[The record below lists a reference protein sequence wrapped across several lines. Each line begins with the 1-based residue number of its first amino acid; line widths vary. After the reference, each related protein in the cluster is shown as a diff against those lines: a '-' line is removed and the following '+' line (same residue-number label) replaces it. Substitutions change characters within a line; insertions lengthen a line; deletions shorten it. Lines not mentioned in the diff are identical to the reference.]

1 MNRRQILFL
10 KELLDKDDYAPLS
23 EYSEKL
29 KVSEKTLRR
38 DIDEINT
45 YLSSTG
51 KNVKKKSGVGVRLK
65 VSREERE
72 KLINNLS
79 LMNFLERNSKSII
92 RERDSRKID
101 IAFNLLLYSDEY
113 TSLSEL
119 SYKYYTSK
127 SSISADL
134 KGVEKLIERHGLTL
148 LKDSRGTKVRGEEA
162 DIRNALAEILSYI
175 LDFNVN
181 RAATGKNSM
190 VSDSFISETLST
202 ILDIFKERD
211 ITFVERIMR
220 WTETELGQSFDEQE
234 FMDVSLFLLI
244 GIYRLKMGIF
254 IPDTYD
260 PQRVCNVHLKA
271 DRNIR
276 LNDTVTKIRKK
287 IEEEYS
293 LELPSSEEKNI
304 YLKMASGRLAH
315 LVIEK
320 EKGGSQYGSPEEEK
334 EELFSEDFI
343 DAFSTITGIGLRGK
357 DDFCKNIRLHIRL
370 MLERAKTNNPAV
382 NPILEM
388 MGNDYTGTLNVCRII
403 CEILSQKLGLP
414 NITLDEICFLMFY
427 IQGEIISVE
436 EKADVLLIS
445 DLSRSITLLIKR
457 RLVQRFPGWQIKEIY
472 ADELKEIN
480 NGSYDFAVSTVLDE
494 NIGKELPYVYIS
506 PLIDDSDLKNIQELF
521 WRVRTDADIFLRELI
536 RTIRDLNDVGCRI
549 KTIPKSDEEY
559 KDRIVSIEALK
570 DIEYIYEKNDGI
582 NECIIETCDEGN
594 NIFRIIFS
602 MSDWDFMLFATKLLY
617 LTDNCPTEVIAGFAR
632 YLTTEGGGNV

>member
-23 EYSEKL
+23 EYSAKL

-38 DIDEINT
+38 DIDEINA

-51 KNVKKKSGVGVRLK
+51 KSVKKKSGVGVRLK
-65 VSREERE
+65 VDREERE

-119 SYKYYTSK
+119 SYKYYASK
-127 SSISADL
+127 SSISSDL

-148 LKDSRGTKVRGEEA
+148 IKDSRGTKVRGDEV
-162 DIRNALAEILSYI
+162 DIRNALTEILSYI
-175 LDFNVN
+175 LDFNLN

-190 VSDSFISETLST
+190 ASESFISETLST

-260 PQRVCNVHLKA
+260 SQKFRDVHLKA

-293 LELPSSEEKNI
+293 LELPSSEVKNI
-304 YLKMASGRLAH
+304 YRKIASGRLAR

-320 EKGGSQYGSPEEEK
+320 EKNSGQHGGREEEK
-334 EELFSEDFI
+334 EDLFSEDFI
-343 DAFSTITGIGLRGK
+343 DAFSTITGIGLRSK

-388 MGNDYTGTLNVCRII
+388 MGSDYTGTLNVCRII
-403 CEILSQKLGLP
+403 CEILTQKLKLP
-414 NITLDEICFLMFY
+414 RITLDEICFLMFY

-436 EKADVLLIS
+436 EKANVLLIS
-445 DLSRSITLLIKR
+445 DVSRSITLLIKR
-457 RLVQRFPGWQIKEIY
+457 RLIQRFPGWQIRETY
-472 ADELKEIN
+472 ADGFKEIN
-480 NGSYDFAVSTVLDE
+480 KGSYDFAVSTILDE
-494 NIGKELPYVYIS
+494 RIAEEIPYVYIS
-506 PLIDDSDLKNIQELF
+506 PVLDDSDLKNIQELF
-521 WRVRTDADIFLRELI
+521 WRVRTDSDIFLRELI
-536 RTIRDLNDVGCRI
+536 RTVRDLNDVGCHIR
-549 KTIPKSDEEY
+549 TTPASDEEY
-559 KDRIVSIEALK
+559 KNRIVSIEALK
-570 DIEYIYEKNDGI
+570 DIEYIYVKNDEI
-582 NECIIETCDEGN
+582 NECIIEICDEGTG
-594 NIFRIIFS
+594 IFRIIFN

-617 LTDNCPTEVIAGFAR
+617 ITDNCPTKVIADFAK